1 MWFDQFFQETIVN
14 KKAGKCFLLFK
25 MKTKP
30 TII

>member
-1 MWFDQFFQETIVN
+1 MWFNQFYKEIIIN
-14 KKAGKCFLLFK
+14 KKAGKFSLLFK